1 MASASSRKHQMMD
14 DAVGG
19 PGGPG
24 EAQALERGARA
35 AASSKTHSCLTADLW
50 KEMVFPKSPYQEFT
64 DHLVRTHTSLHE
76 RTQAPAVA
84 TINFI

>member
-50 KEMVFPKSPYQEFT
+50 KEMAFAKFPCPEFT
-64 DHLVRTHTSLHE
+64 DHLVKTHTSASVQTPE
-76 RTQAPAVA
+76 FNTRK
-84 TINFI
+84 IK